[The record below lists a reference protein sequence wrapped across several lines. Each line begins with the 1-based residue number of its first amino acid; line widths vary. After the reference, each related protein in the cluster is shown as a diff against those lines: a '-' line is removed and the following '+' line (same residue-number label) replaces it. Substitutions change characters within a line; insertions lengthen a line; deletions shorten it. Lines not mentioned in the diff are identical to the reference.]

1 MPANTKRHFLIL
13 KRLIKANDEQM
24 DYYIGYGMSL
34 NHLGRFKEAKKT
46 LTKVVQD
53 TDNKISKENNK
64 QLYYGIAVAEYGLGN
79 YKSVV
84 DYCDKALEITY
95 FDDMNNDILYMQ
107 ALAANYLND
116 TKKAEADYKKII
128 QSDKK
133 DTDAYMGL
141 ANVYLSTKDYDQA
154 IEVYQEALEADKT
167 AYEVS
172 FALYSVYEE
181 KARPMQRK
189 KCWMV

>member
-1 MPANTKRHFLIL
+1 
-13 KRLIKANDEQM
+13 
-24 DYYIGYGMSL
+24 
-34 NHLGRFKEAKKT
+34 

-95 FDDMNNDILYMQ
+95 FDDMNNDILYTQ

-116 TKKAEADYKKII
+116 TKKMPKQIIRRSFSQIKKIWMHI
-128 QSDKK
+128 WDWQMSI
-133 DTDAYMGL
+133 L
-141 ANVYLSTKDYDQA
+141 AQK
-154 IEVYQEALEADKT
+154 IMI
-167 AYEVS
+167 
-172 FALYSVYEE
+172 
-181 KARPMQRK
+181 RR
-189 KCWMV
+189 